1 MTGIGTETL
10 GVRILVAHD
19 DEEDGDYKIVWEYIG
34 PDWFEQYTA
43 KKEEFEKEDI
53 LVQIL
58 KSISCTHDTDVNA
71 ERMWVRMD

>member
-10 GVRILVAHD
+10 GVRILVVHG
-19 DEEDGDYKIVWEYIG
+19 EESDYKIVWEYIG
-34 PDWFEQYTA
+34 PDWFERYTA

-58 KSISCTHDTDVNA
+58 KSITCTHETDVNA
-71 ERMWVRMD
+71 ERLWVRMD